1 MLLTITT
8 THQPATDL
16 GYLLHKNPAR
26 VQSFSLSFGKAHIF
40 YPEATPERCTTALL
54 LDIDA
59 VHLVRGRDRSVALE
73 QYVNDRPY
81 VASSFLSVA
90 LAEVLGTALNGRC
103 SAMPALAETS
113 IPLQAGLT
121 VVPCRGGEEFLKRL
135 FEPLGYTVQV
145 TPHILDEEHPEWG
158 MSSYFTVTL
167 AATCRLSDL
176 LAHLYVLVP
185 VLDDDKHY
193 WIGDDEVEKLLR
205 HGKGWLETHPER
217 EHIAYRYLKHKH
229 TLARDAIARLISEEK
244 VVQEEEEA
252 AEESP
257 VAEEIVVGER
267 QERQNLHALR
277 LQAVLA
283 ALRESGAR
291 RVLDLGCG
299 EGRLLKLLLQD
310 KAFEHILGVDVSYFA
325 LELAQRRLHLD
336 RLPPKQKERIALI
349 HGALTYRDK
358 RLEGYAA
365 AAVVEVIEHLDQARL
380 AAFERVLFEFARPA
394 TVIVTTPN
402 AEYNVKFATLHAGK
416 FRHKDHRFEWTREE
430 FTNWATR
437 VAEQYRYTVRFLPI
451 GPEDEA
457 IGAPSQMGIFHV
469 MS

>member
-1 MLLTITT
+1 MSRGLKYIHAKSTCKVRNACFCWVSLKAYPFRLIRRKYECLYELRKRMLLTITT
-8 THQPATDL
+8 TYQPATDL

-26 VQSFSLSFGKAHIF
+26 VQSFSLSFGQAHVF
-40 YPEATPERCTTALL
+40 YPEASSERCTAALL
-54 LDIDA
+54 LDIDP
-59 VHLVRGRDRSVALE
+59 VHLVRGRQSSAGME
-73 QYVNDRPY
+73 EYVNDRPY

-90 LAEVLGTALNGRC
+90 ISQVYGTALNGR
-103 SAMPALAETS
+103 SAQRQERTAARL
-113 IPLQAGLT
+113 PLQAQL
-121 VVPCRGGEEFLKRL
+121 VVLPCRGGEGFLKRL
-135 FEPLGYTVQV
+135 FEPLGYTITA
-145 TPHILDEEHPEWG
+145 TPHLLDEKHVDWG
-158 MSSYFTVTL
+158 RSSYFTVTL
-167 AATCRLSDL
+167 EANCRLSDL
-176 LAHLYVLVP
+176 LTHLYVLIP
-185 VLDDDKHY
+185 VLDDEKHY

-217 EHIAYRYLKHKH
+217 EQIAYRYLKHRH
-229 TLARDAIARLISEEK
+229 NLARDAIARLISEEK

-325 LELAQRRLHLD
+325 LALAQRRLHLD

-358 RLEGYAA
+358 RLEGYDA

-402 AEYNVKFATLHAGK
+402 AEYNVKFATLH
-416 FRHKDHRFEWTREE
+416 
-430 FTNWATR
+430 
-437 VAEQYRYTVRFLPI
+437 
-451 GPEDEA
+451 
-457 IGAPSQMGIFHV
+457 
-469 MS
+469 

>member
-40 YPEATPERCTTALL
+40 YPEATPERCTAALL
-54 LDIDA
+54 LEIDA

-121 VVPCRGGEEFLKRL
+121 AVPCRGGEEFLKRL

-145 TPHILDEEHPEWG
+145 IPHILDEEHPEWG

-217 EHIAYRYLKHKH
+217 EHIAYRYLKHKR

-244 VVQEEEEA
+244 VAQEGEEE

-267 QERQNLHALR
+267 QERQNLHASR

-310 KAFEHILGVDVSYFA
+310 KTFEHILGV
-325 LELAQRRLHLD
+325 
-336 RLPPKQKERIALI
+336 
-349 HGALTYRDK
+349 
-358 RLEGYAA
+358 
-365 AAVVEVIEHLDQARL
+365 
-380 AAFERVLFEFARPA
+380 
-394 TVIVTTPN
+394 
-402 AEYNVKFATLHAGK
+402 
-416 FRHKDHRFEWTREE
+416 
-430 FTNWATR
+430 
-437 VAEQYRYTVRFLPI
+437 
-451 GPEDEA
+451 
-457 IGAPSQMGIFHV
+457 
-469 MS
+469 